1 MSVPFGSELRRRRM
15 AEGLSLADL
24 SRLVNYSKS
33 HLSKVETGVKAAGR
47 DLAGRCDAVLRA
59 DGALL
64 RLLPVEAAPIRQ
76 PAGGPDGLDLSWLI
90 RLDPDGQGEFA
101 AVARRGVP
109 AAGAQ
114 GMLGWTVAMGGP
126 RRPAGQLE
134 YEGFLRMFDVVRVL
148 GQTLPPAMLMP
159 VLITHTHALRLLAP
173 SAPPE
178 SRGQLWRLAARYAE
192 FTGWMAQESGNDAH
206 ALLWTD
212 QAVEYAGN
220 GEDRRLAAYALVRRA
235 EIAMYQARPRETVAL
250 AQHAQQLDCGTHVRG
265 LAAQREAQGHA
276 LAGDVRGCEQALDR
290 AARWLAQPDGDEPL
304 PALGSSNVG
313 DATAMAAGWC
323 AVDLGRPREASELLR
338 VQLSRVPATAH
349 RMKARIGARY
359 LLALVGAGEVEQ
371 ACAHVPQVL
380 EWYGDVGSATIRADL
395 RRLLQTLNR
404 WPAAPHVR
412 RVVPE
417 LTAALDPG

>member
-1 MSVPFGSELRRRRM
+1 MSVPFGSELRRTRM
-15 AEGLSLADL
+15 AAGLSLADL

-33 HLSKVETGVKAAGR
+33 HLSKVETGAKAAGQ
-47 DLAGRCDAVLRA
+47 DLARRCDAALRA

-64 RLLPVEAAPIRQ
+64 RLLPVEAAPVQ
-76 PAGGPDGLDLSWLI
+76 HPMWVPDGLDLSWLI
-90 RLDPDGQGEFA
+90 RLDPDGHGEFA
-101 AVARRGVP
+101 AVPRRGVA
-109 AAGAQ
+109 AAGPPA
-114 GMLGWTVAMGGP
+114 LDWTVAMGGP

-134 YEGFLRMFDVVRVL
+134 YDGFLRMFDVVRGM
-148 GQTLPPAMLMP
+148 GQTMPPAMLMP
-159 VLITHTHALRLLAP
+159 VLIAHTHALRLLAP

-206 ALLWTD
+206 ALLWTS

-220 GEDRRLAAYALVRRA
+220 GEDHRLAAYALVRRA
-235 EIAMYQARPRETVAL
+235 EIAMYQGRPLETVGL
-250 AQHAQQLDCGTHVRG
+250 AQHAQRLDCGTRIRG

-290 AARWLAQPDGDEPL
+290 AARWLSQPDGHEPL

-313 DATAMAAGWC
+313 DPTAMAAGWC
-323 AVDLGRPREASELLR
+323 AVDLGRPHEASELLR
-338 VQLSRVPATAH
+338 VQLSRVPPTAH
-349 RMKARIGARY
+349 RMRARIGARY
-359 LLALVGAGEVEQ
+359 LLALVGAGEVEE